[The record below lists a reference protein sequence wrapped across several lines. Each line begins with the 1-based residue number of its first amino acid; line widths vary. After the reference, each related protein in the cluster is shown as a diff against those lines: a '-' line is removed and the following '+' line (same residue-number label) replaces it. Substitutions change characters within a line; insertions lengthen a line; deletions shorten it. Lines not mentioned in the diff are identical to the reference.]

1 MIYFISGHRDIT
13 EKEFKEY
20 YISKIDKVLKED
32 KDAKFVIGDYEGV
45 DIMAQRYLVSSGY
58 QDRITVYHMF
68 TSPRNIASPDL
79 KTSGG
84 YVDDIDRDSA
94 MTRDSDFDIA
104 FYRPVKG
111 DSGTFQNIR
120 RRGVI
125 K

>member
-13 EKEFKEY
+13 EKEFKKY
-20 YISKIDKVLKED
+20 YISKMDQVLKED
-32 KDAKFVIGDYEGV
+32 KDAKFVVGDYEGV
-45 DIMAQRYLVSSGY
+45 DIMAQEYFVSSGY
-58 QDRITVYHMF
+58 QDRVTVYHTF
-68 TSPRNIASPDL
+68 TSPRNIASSDL

-84 YVDDIDRDSA
+84 YVDDVDRDSV

-125 K
+125 G

>member
-13 EKEFKEY
+13 KEEFRKY
-20 YISKIDKVLKED
+20 YISKIDRVLKED
-32 KDAKFVIGDYEGV
+32 KDAKFVVGDYRGV
-45 DIMAQRYLVSSGY
+45 DIMAQEYLVSLGCSE
-58 QDRITVYHMF
+58 RVTVYHMF
-68 TSPRNIASPDL
+68 TSPRNIASLDL

-104 FYRPVKG
+104 FYRRVKG

-125 K
+125 E